1 MTTNPTIQNVFQQF
15 ADVPVK
21 ELFSGFRFQLIHTA
35 TNTYSFVS
43 VDAGST
49 LPIHNHIHEQS
60 SFVLEGKFE
69 MTVGNETQVLEP
81 GKFTLIPSNMP
92 HGGTAITD
100 CKLLDIFSPVRAD
113 YK

>member
-1 MTTNPTIQNVFQQF
+1 MTIDPMTDKTFQQF

-21 ELFSGFRFQLIHTA
+21 ELFPGFRFQLIHTDI
-35 TNTYSFVS
+35 NTYSFVS

-81 GKFTLIPSNMP
+81 GRFTLIPSKVP

-100 CKLLDIFSPVRAD
+100 CKLLDIFSPVRED